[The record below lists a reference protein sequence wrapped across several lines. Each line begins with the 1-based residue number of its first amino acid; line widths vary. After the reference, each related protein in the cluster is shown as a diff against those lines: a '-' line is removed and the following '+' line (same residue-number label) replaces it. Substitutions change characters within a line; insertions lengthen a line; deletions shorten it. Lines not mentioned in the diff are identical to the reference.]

1 MKTGEG
7 EMDTSALEQSAID
20 LFLPVMES
28 GTVLAAHYAQACG
41 RDCVV
46 GRDMRYGLM
55 YAARNVAGKHVG
67 SLYPEVYDEDSGTE
81 SEGEDEDEYE
91 DSGTE
96 SEGDALSED
105 AGTESDE
112 GEDEDEDE
120 ESDPEDTEWTEYEG
134 TDDDMAV
141 KMNDCA
147 RTWAEWVPS
156 NPTEAALKSAVDS
169 VGEV

>member
-1 MKTGEG
+1 
-7 EMDTSALEQSAID
+7 MDTSALEQSAID

-67 SLYPEVYDEDSGTE
+67 SLYPEVYDEDS
-81 SEGEDEDEYE
+81 D
-91 DSGTE
+91 TE
-96 SEGDALSED
+96 SEGDALSEED
-105 AGTESDE
+105 DESDP
-112 GEDEDEDE
+112 DE

-134 TDDDMAV
+134 ADDDMAV

-147 RTWAEWVPS
+147 RTWAEWVPA

-169 VGEV
+169 VGVV

>member
-1 MKTGEG
+1 
-7 EMDTSALEQSAID
+7 MDTSALEQSAID

-81 SEGEDEDEYE
+81 SEGE
-91 DSGTE
+91 
-96 SEGDALSED
+96 ED
-105 AGTESDE
+105 ADESDP
-112 GEDEDEDE
+112 DEDEDE
-120 ESDPEDTEWTEYEG
+120 ESDPEWTEYEG
-134 TDDDMAV
+134 ADDDMAV

>member
-1 MKTGEG
+1 
-7 EMDTSALEQSAID
+7 MDTSALEQSAID

-41 RDCVV
+41 RECVV

-81 SEGEDEDEYE
+81 SEGE
-91 DSGTE
+91 
-96 SEGDALSED
+96 ED
-105 AGTESDE
+105 ADESDP
-112 GEDEDEDE
+112 DEDEDE
-120 ESDPEDTEWTEYEG
+120 ESDPEWTEYEG
-134 TDDDMAV
+134 ADDDMAV

>member
-67 SLYPEVYDEDSGTE
+67 SLYPEVYDE
-81 SEGEDEDEYE
+81 
-91 DSGTE
+91 
-96 SEGDALSED
+96 
-105 AGTESDE
+105 ESDE
-112 GEDEDEDE
+112 SDPDEDDESDPDEDE
-120 ESDPEDTEWTEYEG
+120 ESDPEWTEYEG
-134 TDDDMAV
+134 ADDDMAV

>member
-1 MKTGEG
+1 
-7 EMDTSALEQSAID
+7 MDTSALEQSAID

-81 SEGEDEDEYE
+81 SEGEDESDE
-91 DSGTE
+91 D
-96 SEGDALSED
+96 D
-105 AGTESDE
+105 ESDP
-112 GEDEDEDE
+112 DE

-134 TDDDMAV
+134 ADDDMAV

-147 RTWAEWVPS
+147 RTWAEWVPA

-169 VGEV
+169 VGVV

>member
-1 MKTGEG
+1 
-7 EMDTSALEQSAID
+7 MDTSALEQSAID

-81 SEGEDEDEYE
+81 SEGEDESDE
-91 DSGTE
+91 D
-96 SEGDALSED
+96 D
-105 AGTESDE
+105 ESDP
-112 GEDEDEDE
+112 DE
-120 ESDPEDTEWTEYEG
+120 ESDPEDTEWTAYEG
-134 TDDDMAV
+134 ADDDMAV

-147 RTWAEWVPS
+147 RTWAEWVPA

-169 VGEV
+169 VGVV

>member
-55 YAARNVAGKHVG
+55 YAARNVAGRHVG
-67 SLYPEVYDEDSGTE
+67 SLYPEVYDEE
-81 SEGEDEDEYE
+81 SDEGEGEE

-96 SEGDALSED
+96 SDP
-105 AGTESDE
+105 
-112 GEDEDEDE
+112 DEDE

-134 TDDDMAV
+134 EDDDMAV

>member
-1 MKTGEG
+1 
-7 EMDTSALEQSAID
+7 MDTSALEQSAID

-67 SLYPEVYDEDSGTE
+67 SLYPEVYDEESDEDEDE
-81 SEGEDEDEYE
+81 SEGEDEDEDE
-91 DSGTE
+91 D
-96 SEGDALSED
+96 DP
-105 AGTESDE
+105 
-112 GEDEDEDE
+112 DEDE
-120 ESDPEDTEWTEYEG
+120 ESDPEWTEYEG
-134 TDDDMAV
+134 ADDDMAV

-169 VGEV
+169 VGVV

>member
-67 SLYPEVYDEDSGTE
+67 SLYPEVYDEDS
-81 SEGEDEDEYE
+81 D
-91 DSGTE
+91 TE
-96 SEGDALSED
+96 SEGDALSEED
-105 AGTESDE
+105 DESDP
-112 GEDEDEDE
+112 DE

-134 TDDDMAV
+134 ADDDMAV

-147 RTWAEWVPS
+147 RTWAEWVPA

-169 VGEV
+169 VGVV

>member
-1 MKTGEG
+1 
-7 EMDTSALEQSAID
+7 MDTSALEQSAID

-81 SEGEDEDEYE
+81 SEGE
-91 DSGTE
+91 G
-96 SEGDALSED
+96 
-105 AGTESDE
+105 E
-112 GEDEDEDE
+112 GESDEDE
-120 ESDPEDTEWTEYEG
+120 ESDPEDPEWTEYEG
-134 TDDDMAV
+134 ADDDMAV

>member
-1 MKTGEG
+1 
-7 EMDTSALEQSAID
+7 MDTSALEQSAID

-67 SLYPEVYDEDSGTE
+67 SLYPEVYDE
-81 SEGEDEDEYE
+81 
-91 DSGTE
+91 
-96 SEGDALSED
+96 
-105 AGTESDE
+105 ESDE

-156 NPTEAALKSAVDS
+156 NPTEAALKSAVDY